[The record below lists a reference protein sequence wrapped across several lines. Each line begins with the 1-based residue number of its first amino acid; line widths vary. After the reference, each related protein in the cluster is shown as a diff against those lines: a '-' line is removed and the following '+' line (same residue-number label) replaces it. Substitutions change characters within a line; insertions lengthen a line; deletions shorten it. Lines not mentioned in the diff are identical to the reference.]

1 LQTIQQGES
10 PSFFGFWCGFRE
22 RKDPD
27 PKLGMCMNKGNQQ
40 RRLAYKK
47 KYKEKHSPESDP
59 YNSPFNIEV
68 THIDLIHIAT

>member
-1 LQTIQQGES
+1 
-10 PSFFGFWCGFRE
+10 
-22 RKDPD
+22 
-27 PKLGMCMNKGNQQ
+27 MNKGNQQ